1 MFVHSLVIVV
11 ALLAA
16 NYVSHPGAIM
26 VAHSCPLQVK
36 QVNVELGKGVDRDSL
51 YANFFVLNPTG
62 KEFLYTY
69 KLQLRSANN
78 RSDVREQ
85 VASSPILP
93 HTKGWYHEFVGV
105 EFSKPAPYTVQH
117 AIISCVN
124 TGT

>member
-1 MFVHSLVIVV
+1 MFVHSLGIVV
-11 ALLAA
+11 AMLAS
-16 NYVSHPGAIM
+16 NYVAHPGAII

-51 YANFFVLNPTG
+51 YANFFVVNPTG

-93 HTKGWYHEFVGV
+93 HSKGWYREFVGV
-105 EFSKPAPYTVQH
+105 EFSKPATYTVQQS
-117 AIISCVN
+117 IISCVN